1 MLCIVKDFSDEILM
15 KIFSFLD
22 SEDILSTLTVHEKFQ
37 RLAFDESLWRGHRQF
52 EKINLS
58 SKLVPLALIE
68 ELFEHG
74 TKYICLDGAT
84 ILNKITIRNEDGSK
98 KVVHNFG
105 EKKENLP
112 QYDTVKFLDLSHVR
126 FKANSGE
133 IPSETTNRYL
143 SRVLVMCPSL
153 KKLSLQGLRIS
164 NQIFTHYI
172 SAKKTLTHLNLFACS
187 GLVWSDIQTI
197 VVRCNGLIEL
207 NLGNCKL
214 SPSHTWANGLKT
226 DVNLESICAN
236 LPCNMQKL
244 SLCNLEIND
253 EAVQKLVN
261 RCPNLIELDLYGHR
275 NENLTGKS
283 ATSIIQV
290 LSHSLVKLAIPCLAE
305 ETKPLELAS
314 MPKLQCLWMPGLSN
328 RRRKILKKQVPH
340 LKINESEIDDLL
352 SKTIASP
359 REMYLSHQ
367 GFWQL
372 PCSVTNYNTVKSIL
386 SEVDEKWTHLGDLES
401 S

>member
-1 MLCIVKDFSDEILM
+1 MLSIVKDFSDEILM

-22 SEDILSTLTVHEKFQ
+22 SEDILSTLTVHEKFH
-37 RLAFDESLWRGHRQF
+37 RLAFDDSLWRGTRQF
-52 EKINLS
+52 DKINLS
-58 SKLVPLALIE
+58 RKLVPSALIE

-74 TKYICLDGAT
+74 TKYLCLDGAT
-84 ILNKITIRNEDGSK
+84 ILNKITIRNEDGSEK
-98 KVVHNFG
+98 IVHNFG
-105 EKKENLP
+105 EKKEDLP
-112 QYDTVKFLDLSHVR
+112 QYDSIKFLDLSHVR

-143 SRVLVMCPSL
+143 SRILVMCPSL

-172 SAKKTLTHLNLFACS
+172 SAKQTLTHLNLFACS

-197 VVRCNGLIEL
+197 VVRCDGLIEL

-214 SPSHTWANGLKT
+214 SPSHNWANGRRT
-226 DVNLESICAN
+226 DVNLESVCAN

-275 NENLTGKS
+275 NDNLTGKS
-283 ATSIIQV
+283 ATSIIKV

-314 MPKLQCLWMPGLSN
+314 MPKLQFLWMPGLSN

-340 LKINESEIDDLL
+340 LKINESDIEDLL
-352 SKTIASP
+352 SRTIASP
-359 REMYLSHQ
+359 REIYLSHQ

-386 SEVDEKWTHLGDLES
+386 SEVDKKWTHLGDLES

>member
-1 MLCIVKDFSDEILM
+1 MLSIVKDFSDEILM
-15 KIFSFLD
+15 KIFSLLD
-22 SEDILSTLTVHEKFQ
+22 SEDILSTLTVHEKFH
-37 RLAFDESLWRGHRQF
+37 RLAFDDSLWRGTRQF
-52 EKINLS
+52 DKINLS
-58 SKLVPLALIE
+58 RKLVPSALIE

-74 TKYICLDGAT
+74 TKYLCLDGAT
-84 ILNKITIRNEDGSK
+84 ILNKITIRNEDGSEK
-98 KVVHNFG
+98 IVHNFG
-105 EKKENLP
+105 EKKEDLP
-112 QYDTVKFLDLSHVR
+112 QYDSIKFLDLSHVR

-143 SRVLVMCPSL
+143 SRILVMCPSL

-172 SAKKTLTHLNLFACS
+172 SAKQTLTHLNLFACS
-187 GLVWSDIQTI
+187 GLVWSDIQKI
-197 VVRCNGLIEL
+197 VVRCDGLIEL

-214 SPSHTWANGLKT
+214 SPSHNWANGRRT
-226 DVNLESICAN
+226 DVNLESVCAN

-275 NENLTGKS
+275 NDNLTGKS
-283 ATSIIQV
+283 ATSIIKV

-314 MPKLQCLWMPGLSN
+314 MPKLQFLWMPGLSN

-340 LKINESEIDDLL
+340 LKINESDIEDLL
-352 SKTIASP
+352 SRTIASP
-359 REMYLSHQ
+359 REIYSSHQ

-372 PCSVTNYNTVKSIL
+372 PCSVTNYNSVKSIL

>member
-1 MLCIVKDFSDEILM
+1 MLSIVKDFSDEILM

-22 SEDILSTLTVHEKFQ
+22 SEDILSTLTVHEKFH
-37 RLAFDESLWRGHRQF
+37 RLAFDDSLWRGTRQF
-52 EKINLS
+52 DKINLS
-58 SKLVPLALIE
+58 RKLVPSALIE

-74 TKYICLDGAT
+74 TKYLCLDGAT
-84 ILNKITIRNEDGSK
+84 ILNKITIRNEDGSEK
-98 KVVHNFG
+98 IVHNFG
-105 EKKENLP
+105 EKKEDLP
-112 QYDTVKFLDLSHVR
+112 QYDSIKFLDLSHVR

-143 SRVLVMCPSL
+143 SRILVMCPSL

-172 SAKKTLTHLNLFACS
+172 SAKQTLTHLNLFACS

-197 VVRCNGLIEL
+197 VVRCDGLIEL

-214 SPSHTWANGLKT
+214 SPSHNWANGRRT
-226 DVNLESICAN
+226 DVNLESVCAN

-275 NENLTGKS
+275 NDNLTGKS
-283 ATSIIQV
+283 ATSIIKV

-340 LKINESEIDDLL
+340 LKINESDIEDLL
-352 SKTIASP
+352 SRTIASP
-359 REMYLSHQ
+359 REIYLSHQ

-386 SEVDEKWTHLGDLES
+386 SEVDKKWNHLGDLES

>member
-1 MLCIVKDFSDEILM
+1 MLSIVKDFSDEILM

-22 SEDILSTLTVHEKFQ
+22 SEDILSTLTVHEKFH
-37 RLAFDESLWRGHRQF
+37 RLAFDDSLWRGTRQF
-52 EKINLS
+52 DKINLS
-58 SKLVPLALIE
+58 RKLVPSALIE

-74 TKYICLDGAT
+74 TKYLCLDGAT
-84 ILNKITIRNEDGSK
+84 ILNKITIRNEDGSEK
-98 KVVHNFG
+98 IVHNFG
-105 EKKENLP
+105 EKKEDLP
-112 QYDTVKFLDLSHVR
+112 QYDSIKFLDLSHVR

-143 SRVLVMCPSL
+143 SRILVMCPSL

-172 SAKKTLTHLNLFACS
+172 SAKQTLTHLNLFACS

-197 VVRCNGLIEL
+197 VVRCDGLIEL

-214 SPSHTWANGLKT
+214 SPSHNWANGRRT
-226 DVNLESICAN
+226 DVNLESVCAN

-275 NENLTGKS
+275 NDNLTGKS
-283 ATSIIQV
+283 ATSIIKV
-290 LSHSLVKLAIPCLAE
+290 LSQSLVKLAIPCLAE

-328 RRRKILKKQVPH
+328 RRRRILKKQVPH
-340 LKINESEIDDLL
+340 LKIDESDIEDLL
-352 SKTIASP
+352 SRTIASP
-359 REMYLSHQ
+359 REIYLSHQ

-386 SEVDEKWTHLGDLES
+386 SEVDKKWTHLGDLES